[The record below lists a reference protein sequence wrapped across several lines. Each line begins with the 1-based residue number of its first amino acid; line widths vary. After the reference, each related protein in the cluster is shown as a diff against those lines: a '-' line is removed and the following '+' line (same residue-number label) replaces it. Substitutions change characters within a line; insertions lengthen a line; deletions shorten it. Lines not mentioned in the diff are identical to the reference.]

1 MNILVLG
8 GTQFVGHHIVTRLL
22 AGGHTVSIFT
32 RGQTPDDL
40 PGEVERL
47 RGDRNAG
54 DLAALAG
61 RTWDACVDV
70 SGYLPR
76 VVGQSAELLKGAV
89 GRYLFISTV
98 STYGDGQAPPIT
110 EDSALA
116 VLDNPA
122 SEDMTA
128 DYGALKVVCEER
140 VRAIYGDRATIV
152 RPGLVAGPLDHTGR
166 FTYWALRAARGGV
179 TLAPGDGQD
188 YIQVIDAR
196 DLAAFV
202 VHLLEDNTGGIF
214 NAVGEPYLF
223 APFLDEVA
231 RGVGAHP
238 AWIWIAPPDLA
249 RLDAENLW
257 PIYAHR
263 EPVLHIEPA
272 RARAAGLSLRPLSE
286 TARDTLAWAEAT
298 GAVGKGPD
306 AAREAEL
313 LGEL

>member
-22 AGGHTVSIFT
+22 SGGHTVSIFT

-40 PGEVERL
+40 PSEVERL
-47 RGDRNAG
+47 HGDRNAG

-76 VVGQSAELLKGAV
+76 VVGQSAELLREAV
-89 GRYLFISTV
+89 GRYLFISTISV
-98 STYGDGQAPPIT
+98 YPDEPTAPIT

-116 VLDNPA
+116 VLSDAN
-122 SEDMTA
+122 SEDTTA

-140 VRAIYGDRATIV
+140 VRAIYGEHSTIV

-179 TLAPGDGQD
+179 ALAPGDGQD

-202 VHLLEDNTGGIF
+202 VHLLTEDISGTF
-214 NAVGEPYLF
+214 NAVGKPYLF

-238 AWIWIAPPDLA
+238 AWIWIPQADLK
-249 RLDAENLW
+249 RLGAEQVW
-257 PIYAHR
+257 PVYTHR
-263 EPVLHIEPA
+263 WLGLNIKPV
-272 RARAAGLSLRPLSE
+272 RAKAAGLILRPLAE

-298 GAVGKGPD
+298 GAAGKGPD

-313 LGEL
+313 LGKL

>member
-8 GTQFVGHHIVTRLL
+8 GTQFVGYHIVTRLL
-22 AGGHTVSIFT
+22 AGSHSVSIFT

-54 DLAALAG
+54 DLAALEG

-76 VVGQSAELLKGAV
+76 VVGQSAELLRDAV
-89 GRYLFISTV
+89 QRYLFISTV
-98 STYGDGQAPPIT
+98 STYADGQAPIN

-122 SEDMTA
+122 SEDTTA
-128 DYGALKVVCEER
+128 DYGALKVVCEEK
-140 VRAIYGDRATIV
+140 VRAIYNERATIV
-152 RPGLVAGPLDHTGR
+152 RPGLVAGPLDHTRR

-179 TLAPGDGQD
+179 ALAPGDGQD

-202 VHLLEDNTGGIF
+202 VHLLAGDIGGTF

-238 AWIWIAPPDLA
+238 AWIWVAPPDLA
-249 RLDAENLW
+249 RLDAEKSW

-272 RARAAGLSLRPLSE
+272 RARAAGLTLRPLSE
-286 TARDTLAWAEAT
+286 TARDTLAWAERA
-298 GAVGKGPD
+298 GAEGKGPD